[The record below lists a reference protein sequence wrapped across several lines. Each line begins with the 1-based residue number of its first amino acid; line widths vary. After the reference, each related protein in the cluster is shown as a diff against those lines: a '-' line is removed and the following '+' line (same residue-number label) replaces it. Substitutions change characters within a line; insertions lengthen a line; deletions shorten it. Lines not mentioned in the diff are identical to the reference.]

1 MGCWYG
7 NKYVISSEFKWLAH
21 MVSTSMLLIN
31 KVSFTLEAS
40 GNDHTLAGIR
50 TLFRFYN
57 SAGNAVRYFCV
68 ANVPKDLGKKDP
80 TCLDGLKLLETV
92 DGMLAAQMVAREHQ
106 GTFLLS
112 LIILQLC
119 NPEPQMFAFKGQI
132 KPYSRLAHHRFSHKK
147 NEQICFVFLLF
158 YSSRQKNTNSFIRFL
173 GESTARKSAYGF
185 I

>member
-106 GTFLLS
+106 GNNC
-112 LIILQLC
+112 I
-119 NPEPQMFAFKGQI
+119 
-132 KPYSRLAHHRFSHKK
+132 HR
-147 NEQICFVFLLF
+147 VGLF
-158 YSSRQKNTNSFIRFL
+158 YNWSSGTSD
-173 GESTARKSAYGF
+173 
-185 I
+185 

>member
-106 GTFLLS
+106 GKYIFTELDYFT
-112 LIILQLC
+112 I
-119 NPEPQMFAFKGQI
+119 
-132 KPYSRLAHHRFSHKK
+132 
-147 NEQICFVFLLF
+147 V
-158 YSSRQKNTNSFIRFL
+158 SSGTLDKQ
-173 GESTARKSAYGF
+173 
-185 I
+185 

>member
-1 MGCWYG
+1 
-7 NKYVISSEFKWLAH
+7 

-68 ANVPKDLGKKDP
+68 ANIPKDLGKQDP

-92 DGMLAAQMVAREHQ
+92 DGMLAAQIVAREHQ
-106 GTFLLS
+106 GTFS
-112 LIILQLC
+112 NSGI
-119 NPEPQMFAFKGQI
+119 NKVAMV
-132 KPYSRLAHHRFSHKK
+132 K
-147 NEQICFVFLLF
+147 NAFLLM
-158 YSSRQKNTNSFIRFL
+158 SL
-173 GESTARKSAYGF
+173 
-185 I
+185 

>member
-1 MGCWYG
+1 
-7 NKYVISSEFKWLAH
+7 

-68 ANVPKDLGKKDP
+68 ANVPKDLGKQDP

-106 GTFLLS
+106 GTFHTGS
-112 LIILQLC
+112 
-119 NPEPQMFAFKGQI
+119 FAQ
-132 KPYSRLAHHRFSHKK
+132 
-147 NEQICFVFLLF
+147 
-158 YSSRQKNTNSFIRFL
+158 NSFQIDSINSC
-173 GESTARKSAYGF
+173 STSKKLQF
-185 I
+185 

>member
-1 MGCWYG
+1 
-7 NKYVISSEFKWLAH
+7 

-68 ANVPKDLGKKDP
+68 ANVPKDLGKQDP

-106 GTFLLS
+106 GKYIFTRGISIPLGIEIP
-112 LIILQLC
+112 LIFTELD
-119 NPEPQMFAFKGQI
+119 
-132 KPYSRLAHHRFSHKK
+132 YS
-147 NEQICFVFLLF
+147 
-158 YSSRQKNTNSFIRFL
+158 
-173 GESTARKSAYGF
+173 ESTK
-185 I
+185 

>member
-1 MGCWYG
+1 MGYTAKSNFAKALTLLIFKPWDALGCWYG

-31 KVSFTLEAS
+31 KVSFTLEAN

-68 ANVPKDLGKKDP
+68 ANVPKDLGKHDP
-80 TCLDGLKLLETV
+80 TCLDGLKLLDTV

-106 GTFLLS
+106 GTY
-112 LIILQLC
+112 ILTKFDYFTIL
-119 NPEPQMFAFKGQI
+119 
-132 KPYSRLAHHRFSHKK
+132 
-147 NEQICFVFLLF
+147 
-158 YSSRQKNTNSFIRFL
+158 
-173 GESTARKSAYGF
+173 
-185 I
+185 

>member
-1 MGCWYG
+1 
-7 NKYVISSEFKWLAH
+7 

-68 ANVPKDLGKKDP
+68 ANVPKDLGKQDP

-119 NPEPQMFAFKGQI
+119 NPEPQMSALWQYG
-132 KPYSRLAHHRFSHKK
+132 LW
-147 NEQICFVFLLF
+147 
-158 YSSRQKNTNSFIRFL
+158 SFQTGGTKLERFL
-173 GESTARKSAYGF
+173 PKNQHNQRKLLNFENWVYGDVSKSAK